1 MTLDGRL
8 TLTVVTPE
16 HALLQGIACDEVTL
30 PAWRGEIG
38 VLPGHTPL
46 IALLGI
52 GVVGYR
58 DGARRAALAVRGGF
72 VEVAGDAVRILADEA
87 AAPVTIEEAKASA
100 DKADAESRRAQAAGD
115 EELDAANADARF
127 ADARLAVL
135 RPS

>member
-1 MTLDGRL
+1 MEGKLA
-8 TLTVVTPE
+8 LTVVTPE
-16 HALLQGIACDEVTL
+16 RALLQNVACDEVTL

-58 DGARRAALAVRGGF
+58 EGGRRQALAVRGGF
-72 VEVAGDAVRILADEA
+72 VEIAGDAVRILADEA
-87 AAPVTIEEAKASA
+87 AAPDGIDAAEASQ
-100 DKADAESRRAQAAGD
+100 DKADAESRRTRVSGD

-127 ADARLAVL
+127 AEARLAVL
-135 RPS
+135 RPA

>member
-1 MTLDGRL
+1 LDGRL

-16 HALLQGIACDEVTL
+16 RALLSGVACDEVTL

-52 GVVGYR
+52 GVVEYR
-58 DGARRAALAVRGGF
+58 DGTRRQALAVRGGF

-87 AAPVTIEEAKASA
+87 AAPETIDAAKASA
-100 DKADAESRRAQAAGD
+100 DKADAESLRTHAAGD
-115 EELDAANADARF
+115 EDLDAANAAARF
-127 ADARLAVL
+127 AEARLAVL
-135 RPS
+135 RPV